1 MKTFEIWLAFN
12 EDGDA
17 VTSLDGAADARALC
31 ADEVGGDCTRVV
43 KLTVQASLPVV
54 SEVSVT
60 APDEAGETIQAAA
73 E

>member
-17 VTSLDGAADARALC
+17 VASFDSGADARALC
-31 ADEVGGDCTRVV
+31 ADDCGGEIIRVV
-43 KLTVQASLPVV
+43 KLNVAATLPVV

-60 APDEAGETIQAAA
+60 VPHGAQAFAA
-73 E
+73 SAE